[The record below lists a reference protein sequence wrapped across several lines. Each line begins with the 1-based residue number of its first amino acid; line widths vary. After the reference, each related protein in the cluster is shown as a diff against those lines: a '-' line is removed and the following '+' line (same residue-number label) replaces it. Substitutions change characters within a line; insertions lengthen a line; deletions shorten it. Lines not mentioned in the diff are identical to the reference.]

1 MSGPPP
7 LGRRQSGALDP
18 AFEAFNRSL
27 PFDRRLVD
35 EDLVGSLAWARA
47 LGGAGC
53 WRRADVDALVAA
65 LAELRDEVAADPERL
80 AASPAEDVHAFVE
93 SALGEKVGD
102 LAKRL
107 HTGRSRNDQ
116 VATDVRLFLRAEA
129 KDLDGCIRQ
138 LVAELVA
145 LAEREA
151 ATPLPGYTH
160 LRRAQPITA
169 GHHALCYAE
178 MLYRDAG
185 RLCDAAAR
193 LDESPLG
200 CGALAGTAFPVDR
213 EALAADLGFGRAAH
227 NSLDA
232 VASRDGIL
240 EVIFACTT
248 ALVTLSRLAE
258 DWIFFASQEAGFLT
272 MGDEVTT
279 GSSLMPQKKNP
290 DALELIRGKCARVI
304 GHLDGVGLAP
314 EGPAARVRQGPAGG
328 QGGAVRRPRHD
339 ARLPD
344 RDRDL
349 RADRPLPRGPLP
361 AACATGTWTPPT
373 WPTCWWPGTCPSAM
387 RTTRWAP
394 RWPPPRARRVLPTSP
409 PRCAP
414 STCPARRPGPR
425 CRAVRGLDPGAP
437 CCPRGTAPS
446 RVRAG
451 GPMED
456 RAAVVD
462 RVTLRPA
469 VVGDVELI
477 LDLVNDLAAAGEML
491 PCSPSTT
498 VERLRDFVVAEVDGE
513 FAGCRRPWPS
523 CGPTSPRCARSRS
536 AEARGLGVGRR
547 MAEFLLDGGQAPRRG
562 PGDGLH
568 LRDRLLPEA
577 RLRGGRP

>member
-1 MSGPPP
+1 MSGPR
-7 LGRRQSGALDP
+7 LWGGRQPGALDP
-18 AFEAFNRSL
+18 AFEACNRSL

-35 EDLVGSLAWARA
+35 EDLVGSMAWARA
-47 LGGAGC
+47 LGGAGVLEA
-53 WRRADVDALVAA
+53 ADVDALVAA

-160 LRRAQPITA
+160 LQRAQPITA

-240 EVIFACTT
+240 EVVFACTT

-304 GHLDGVGLAP
+304 GHLTALASLQKGLPLAYDKDLQ
-314 EGPAARVRQGPAGG
+314 EDKEALFEALDTTGTCLEVAALVVRDL
-328 QGGAVRRPRHD
+328 VF
-339 ARLPD
+339 D
-344 RDRDL
+344 RDRA
-349 RADRPLPRGPLP
+349 R
-361 AACATGTWTPPT
+361 AACAVGYLDATDLADLLVKRGVPFREAHDRVGAAVNAAIEEGVPLERLSDEARAATMPELDGVDLAGELGTD
-373 WPTCWWPGTCPSAM
+373 ALL
-387 RTTRWAP
+387 
-394 RWPPPRARRVLPTSP
+394 ARRDVV
-409 PRCAP
+409 
-414 STCPARRPGPR
+414 G
-425 CRAVRGLDPGAP
+425 
-437 CCPRGTAPS
+437 GTAVA
-446 RVRAG
+446 RV
-451 GPMED
+451 E
-456 RAAVVD
+456 
-462 RVTLRPA
+462 
-469 VVGDVELI
+469 
-477 LDLVNDLAAAGEML
+477 
-491 PCSPSTT
+491 
-498 VERLRDFVVAEVDGE
+498 AEVARWRE
-513 FAGCRRPWPS
+513 ALAGAAS
-523 CGPTSPRCARSRS
+523 
-536 AEARGLGVGRR
+536 
-547 MAEFLLDGGQAPRRG
+547 
-562 PGDGLH
+562 
-568 LRDRLLPEA
+568 
-577 RLRGGRP
+577 

>member
-1 MSGPPP
+1 MSGPR
-7 LGRRQSGALDP
+7 LWGGRQSGALDP

-35 EDLVGSLAWARA
+35 EDLVGSMAWARA
-47 LGGAGC
+47 LGGAGVLEA
-53 WRRADVDALVAA
+53 ADVDALVAA

-116 VATDVRLFLRAEA
+116 VATDVRLFLRTEA

-160 LRRAQPITA
+160 LQRAQPITA

-213 EALAADLGFGRAAH
+213 EALAADLGFGRVAH

-240 EVIFACTT
+240 EVVFACTT

-304 GHLDGVGLAP
+304 GHLTALASLQKGLPLAYDKDLQ
-314 EGPAARVRQGPAGG
+314 EDKEALFDALDTTRACLTVTATCVRTARYRE
-328 QGGAVRRPRHD
+328 
-339 ARLPD
+339 D
-344 RDRDL
+344 RCR
-349 RADRPLPRGPLP
+349 
-361 AACATGTWTPPT
+361 AACATGHLDATDLADLLVARDVPFRDAHHKVGAAVAAAEQLGCVLADLP
-373 WPTCWWPGTCPSAM
+373 AEV
-387 RTTRWAP
+387 
-394 RWPPPRARRVLPTSP
+394 RAEHLPELD
-409 PRCAP
+409 
-414 STCPARRPGPR
+414 
-425 CRAVRGLDPGAP
+425 GLDLAAELSVDSILERRAALG
-437 CCPRGTAPS
+437 GTAPS
-446 RVRAG
+446 RVRA
-451 GPMED
+451 E
-456 RAAVVD
+456 VD
-462 RVTLRPA
+462 RWK
-469 VVGDVELI
+469 
-477 LDLVNDLAAAGEML
+477 
-491 PCSPSTT
+491 T
-498 VERLRDFVVAEVDGE
+498 VLQSWTA
-513 FAGCRRPWPS
+513 
-523 CGPTSPRCARSRS
+523 
-536 AEARGLGVGRR
+536 
-547 MAEFLLDGGQAPRRG
+547 
-562 PGDGLH
+562 
-568 LRDRLLPEA
+568 
-577 RLRGGRP
+577 